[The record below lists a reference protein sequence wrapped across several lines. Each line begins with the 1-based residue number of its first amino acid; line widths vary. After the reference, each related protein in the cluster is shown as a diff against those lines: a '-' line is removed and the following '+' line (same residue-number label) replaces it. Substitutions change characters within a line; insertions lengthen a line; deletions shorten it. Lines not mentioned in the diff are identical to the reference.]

1 METTLPVC
9 ASTLRGRVICAHIT
23 CTYQEAAVSD
33 TFALPA
39 IRDPTTIL
47 LRINSPISP
56 CRSMSEPGERY
67 INLLHFFL
75 PPEGSLLSVV
85 NSRVTTISHKGA
97 TYTNFHLEEL
107 NRHCRVCGSKLK
119 DRNVYKCQNERYR
132 ERLAFLG
139 VDCTNDVQHVHPRY
153 FCNRCYRAAPRQHTS
168 PGSTPI
174 TPYLWK
180 EHTESGCQVSSYIKT
195 HLYKKMH
202 RYASTSDPSK
212 GQGGNHLRKGVDH
225 QLVERRCWQTTCT
238 NSCHQQS
245 VQRNTTYKTALFLRT
260 LAGIRHDHTR
270 YVAAGGDIR
279 KAKHFN
285 NVIHQ
290 PMFDVELDQVH

>member
-1 METTLPVC
+1 M
-9 ASTLRGRVICAHIT
+9 
-23 CTYQEAAVSD
+23 
-33 TFALPA
+33 
-39 IRDPTTIL
+39 
-47 LRINSPISP
+47 
-56 CRSMSEPGERY
+56 
-67 INLLHFFL
+67 
-75 PPEGSLLSVV
+75 
-85 NSRVTTISHKGA
+85 
-97 TYTNFHLEEL
+97 
-107 NRHCRVCGSKLK
+107 
-119 DRNVYKCQNERYR
+119 YKCQNERYR

-238 NSCHQQS
+238 NSCERPEEYDLQNCPVS
-245 VQRNTTYKTALFLRT
+245 EESLLCRICDAIL
-260 LAGIRHDHTR
+260 
-270 YVAAGGDIR
+270 
-279 KAKHFN
+279 
-285 NVIHQ
+285 HQ
-290 PMFDVELDQVH
+290 PIQLGCGALVCSNCTVSWIESYPHEMVACPC

>member
-1 METTLPVC
+1 M
-9 ASTLRGRVICAHIT
+9 
-23 CTYQEAAVSD
+23 
-33 TFALPA
+33 
-39 IRDPTTIL
+39 
-47 LRINSPISP
+47 
-56 CRSMSEPGERY
+56 
-67 INLLHFFL
+67 
-75 PPEGSLLSVV
+75 
-85 NSRVTTISHKGA
+85 
-97 TYTNFHLEEL
+97 
-107 NRHCRVCGSKLK
+107 
-119 DRNVYKCQNERYR
+119 YKCQNERYR

-225 QLVERRCWQTTCT
+225 QLAERRLANHVHKLMPPTERPEEYDLQNCP
-238 NSCHQQS
+238 
-245 VQRNTTYKTALFLRT
+245 V
-260 LAGIRHDHTR
+260 LAGIRHDHTQ
-270 YVAAGGDIR
+270 YVAAGDIR